1 MRTKQEHASEKHT
14 LLRLFQNLEP
24 TTLARVLED
33 VEHWDPKWFFE
44 AFQTIVV
51 PLSLPVI
58 GLAVA
63 MLKGG
68 QL

>member
-1 MRTKQEHASEKHT
+1 MKTRRYLAKLALGLAIEIS
-14 LLRLFQNLEP
+14 LLLWIMAAQPFGIWTP
-24 TTLARVLED
+24 
-33 VEHWDPKWFFE
+33 
-44 AFQTIVV
+44 IVV

>member
-51 PLSLPVI
+51 PLS
-58 GLAVA
+58 VA

>member
-1 MRTKQEHASEKHT
+1 MNTPT
-14 LLRLFQNLEP
+14 YNEP